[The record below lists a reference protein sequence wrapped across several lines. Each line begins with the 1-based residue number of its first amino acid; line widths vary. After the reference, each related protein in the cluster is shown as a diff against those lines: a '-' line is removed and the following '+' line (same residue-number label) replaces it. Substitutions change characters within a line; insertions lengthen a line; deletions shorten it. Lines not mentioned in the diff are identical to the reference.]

1 MQCILTAL
9 HSTQRLNQEPM
20 LHKSIG
26 LEKEFKKK
34 ILYIYIKIKK
44 EGFLQ
49 VDVLYE
55 SISKILTSS
64 FCEYCESPGFSR
76 GRH

>member
-1 MQCILTAL
+1 MYFDGASFDSKAQSRTNASQINWIRKRI
-9 HSTQRLNQEPM
+9 Q
-20 LHKSIG
+20 
-26 LEKEFKKK
+26 KK
-34 ILYIYIKIKK
+34 IIIYIYIKIKK